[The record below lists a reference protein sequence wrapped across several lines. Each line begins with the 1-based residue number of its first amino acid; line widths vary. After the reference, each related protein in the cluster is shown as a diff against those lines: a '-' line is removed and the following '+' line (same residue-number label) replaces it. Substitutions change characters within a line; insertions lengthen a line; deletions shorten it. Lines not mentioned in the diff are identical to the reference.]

1 MKILYAAL
9 ALALAGSA
17 SPAAAQFTAA
27 VVPPKRVVRVDTTV
41 RRDSVKRAQ
50 EERAD
55 RLSDMKTWV
64 DSAAKAL
71 AVAPPARTDSA
82 ARDTSVAARQQPV
95 TQTAAG
101 EVEPSTAGDTVFRN
115 GGRAP
120 ATATSLPLFALIG
133 AGALVTGVALLR
145 RS

>member
-27 VVPPKRVVRVDTTV
+27 VVPPKRVVRVDSTV

-50 EERAD
+50 AERAD

-64 DSAAKAL
+64 DSAARAL
-71 AVAPPARTDSA
+71 AVAPPARDTGA
-82 ARDTSVAARQQPV
+82 AAGQEPV

-101 EVEPSTAGDTVFRN
+101 EVEPSSAGDTVFRN

-133 AGALVTGVALLR
+133 AGVLLTGVALLR